1 MMEKNA
7 DMTDTVRI
15 ANTTNAVVVRILPA
29 IGAGTKKLDDGRR
42 IDNGYMADEEGIP
55 MNPTIIA
62 SLISALAAIA
72 VCMINNHFQ
81 DAKVQKAHNDNIVLI
96 DYRLK
101 QLEQKV
107 DAHNSLIERTYAL
120 ERRADVM
127 EEKQTV
133 ANHRIDDLEKHED
146 DRR

>member
-1 MMEKNA
+1 
-7 DMTDTVRI
+7 
-15 ANTTNAVVVRILPA
+15 
-29 IGAGTKKLDDGRR
+29 
-42 IDNGYMADEEGIP
+42 

-107 DAHNSLIERTYAL
+107 DAHNSLIDRTYEL

-133 ANHRIDDLEKHED
+133 ANHRIDDLERHED
-146 DRR
+146 DKR